1 MAQISATTLTE
12 EQTQKGLRQVI
23 KDGLATEAM
32 SCLTEGTFLVAL
44 ALQLGATN
52 FQIGLLASLPT
63 FTNIFQL
70 SAIWL
75 VQHYNSRKVIT
86 VTANLLARLPLFAVG
101 LLPFFFAK
109 AVALHILIV
118 LMLTH
123 YFFGSIAGA
132 SWNAWMKDLV
142 PQNALGSYFA
152 KRTRFTQTLNISL
165 SVVLALTLD
174 YIKAHYPALMPS
186 TYPILFIAGGIAG
199 VISVYVL
206 SKAPEPRLQPVKH
219 NLFSLFIK
227 ALKDVNF
234 RKLLMFNSVW
244 IFAFNLASPFFSV
257 YMMKAMNMPVS
268 RILVLNILTQVSSI
282 LFVKWWGKY
291 SDRYSNKN
299 IIRLSI
305 PVYILCLLAWM
316 FTASLHGAVLIIT
329 LVCIHV
335 LTGIATS
342 GINLGLNN
350 IGLKL
355 SPSKDAIVYLATKNV
370 ITAFFSAAAPLVG
383 GLLADFFAV
392 HPLNWN
398 IHWHSAKGIKV
409 IPLLHLQ
416 QWGFFFIIAAI
427 LATISLQLLKQVSEA
442 GEVNKFEVI
451 RGMRTQFK
459 DARVKAVQAS
469 AVRIKAIWPPA
480 WKHKDDEQKRA

>member
-1 MAQISATTLTE
+1 MDDSFATTLNKQ
-12 EQTQKGLRQVI
+12 QTQKGLQQVI

-52 FQIGLLASLPT
+52 FQVGLLAALPT

-75 VQHYNSRKVIT
+75 VQHFNSRKTIT

-101 LLPFFFAK
+101 LLPFFFTKGA
-109 AVALHILIV
+109 ALHILIL

-152 KRTRFTQTLNISL
+152 KRTRLTQMLNISL
-165 SVVLALTLD
+165 SVVLALILD
-174 YIKAHYPALMPS
+174 YIKAHYPSLIPA
-186 TYPILFIAGGIAG
+186 TYPILFIAGGITG
-199 VISVYVL
+199 MMSVYAL
-206 SKAPEPRLQPVKH
+206 SKAPEPKPQPVKS
-219 NLFSLFIK
+219 NLFGLFVK
-227 ALKDVNF
+227 ALRDINF
-234 RKLLMFNSVW
+234 RKLLVFNATWV
-244 IFAFNLASPFFSV
+244 FALNLASPFFSV
-257 YMMKAMNMPVS
+257 YMMKTMGIPVS
-268 RILVLNILTQVSSI
+268 HILALNILAQLSSI
-282 LFVKWWGKY
+282 LFVKLWGKY

-299 IIRLSI
+299 IISLSI

-316 FTASLHGAVLIIT
+316 FTASMHGAILFAT
-329 LVCIHV
+329 LVCIHM

-370 ITAFFSAAAPLVG
+370 ITAFFSAAAPLLG
-383 GLLADFFAV
+383 GLMADFFAT
-392 HPLNWN
+392 HPLRWN
-398 IHWHSAKGIKV
+398 VEWHGTTV
-409 IPLLHLQ
+409 HLLHMQ
-416 QWGFFFIIAAI
+416 QWSFFFIVAAI
-427 LATISLQLLKQVSEA
+427 LATISLQLLRQVGEI
-442 GEVNKFEVI
+442 GEVNRFEVI
-451 RGMRTQFK
+451 RGMRIQFRHV
-459 DARVKAVQAS
+459 RVRAIHAS
-469 AVRIKAIWPPA
+469 AVRIKAMWPPA
-480 WKHKDDEQKRA
+480 WKQKDDEQKRA

>member
-1 MAQISATTLTE
+1 MPQSSITTLTDQ
-12 EQTQKGLRQVI
+12 QTRKGLQQVI

-44 ALQLGATN
+44 ALQLNATN

-75 VQHYNSRKVIT
+75 VQRYNSRKVIT
-86 VTANLLARLPLFAVG
+86 VTANLLARLPLFVVG
-101 LLPFFFAK
+101 LLPFFFVK

-142 PQNALGSYFA
+142 PQTELGSYFA
-152 KRTRFTQTLNISL
+152 KRTRFTQTLNICL
-165 SVVLALTLD
+165 GVVIALTLD
-174 YIKAHYPALMPS
+174 YIKINYPAAIPS
-186 TYPILFIAGGIAG
+186 VYPALFIAGGIAG
-199 VISVYVL
+199 LLSVYAL
-206 SKAPEPRLQPVKH
+206 SKAPEPKLQPVKS
-219 NLFSLFIK
+219 NLFGLFIK

-234 RKLLMFNSVW
+234 RKLLVFNSVW

-257 YMMKAMNMPVS
+257 YMMKKMNMPVS
-268 RILVLNILTQVSSI
+268 RILALNILAQVSSI
-282 LFVKWWGKY
+282 LFVKIWGKY

-305 PVYILCLLAWM
+305 PVYIVCLLAWM
-316 FTASLHGAVLIIT
+316 FTGSLHGVALYTT
-329 LVCIHV
+329 LVCIHA
-335 LTGIATS
+335 LTGVATS

-355 SPSKDAIVYLATKNV
+355 SPSKDAIVYLAAKNV

-398 IHWHSAKGIKV
+398 IQYHGSIISIVHM
-409 IPLLHLQ
+409 Q
-416 QWGFFFIIAAI
+416 QWGFFFVMAAI
-427 LATISLQLLKQVSEA
+427 LATVSLQLLKQVNEE
-442 GEVNKFEVI
+442 GEVNRFEVI
-451 RGMRTQFK
+451 RGMRTAFK
-459 DARVKAVQAS
+459 DARAKVLQAS
-469 AVRIKAIWPPA
+469 VVKIKAILPQPG
-480 WKHKDDEQKRA
+480 KKKGDEEKRS

>member
-1 MAQISATTLTE
+1 MNEIFATTLSQQ
-12 EQTQKGLRQVI
+12 QTQKGLRQVI

-52 FQIGLLASLPT
+52 FQVGLLAALPT

-70 SAIWL
+70 LAIWL
-75 VQHYNSRKVIT
+75 VQHFNSRKIIT
-86 VTANLLARLPLFAVG
+86 VAANLLARLPLFAVG

-109 AVALHILIV
+109 VVALHILIV

-142 PQNALGSYFA
+142 PQSELGSYFA

-165 SVVLALTLD
+165 SILLALALD

-186 TYPILFIAGGIAG
+186 AYPVLFIAGGIAG
-199 VISVYVL
+199 VISVYAL
-206 SKAPEPRLQPVKH
+206 SKAPEPKLQPVKS
-219 NLFSLFIK
+219 NLFGLFVK
-227 ALKDVNF
+227 ALRDVNF
-234 RKLLMFNSVW
+234 RKLLVFNSTW

-257 YMMKAMNMPVS
+257 YMMKTMGMPVS
-268 RILVLNILTQVSSI
+268 RVLGLSILAQVTSI
-282 LFVKWWGKY
+282 LFVKLWGKY

-305 PVYILCLLAWM
+305 PVYIICLLAWM
-316 FTASLHGAVLIIT
+316 FTASLHGAALVTTLI
-329 LVCIHV
+329 CIHV
-335 LTGIATS
+335 LTGVATS

-370 ITAFFSAAAPLVG
+370 VTAFFSAAAPLMG
-383 GLLADFFAV
+383 GLMADFFAT
-392 HPLNWN
+392 HPLHWN
-398 IHWHSAKGIKV
+398 VEWHGTTIR
-409 IPLLHLQ
+409 LLNLQ
-416 QWGFFFIIAAI
+416 QWGFFFVIAAV
-427 LATISLQLLKQVSEA
+427 LATVSLQLLKQVSET
-442 GEVNKFEVI
+442 GEVNRFVVI
-451 RGMRTQFK
+451 RGMRNQFK
-459 DARVKAVQAS
+459 HARVRAIQAS
-469 AVRIKAIWPPA
+469 AVRIKAILPNA
-480 WKHKDDEQKRA
+480 WKQRDDEGKRL